1 MNQPRRRHRHLPRAI
16 LALVALCSAGPALG
30 ALAPSSE
37 CLSSRGRMTGD
48 VQATC
53 FVMEHAARQRTAR
66 IYQARKLTAAAPLI
80 LVLHGGGGSASSM
93 ELLTRGAFNRIA
105 DREGAI
111 VVYAEGVDRHWND
124 GRDLPETAARENVDD
139 VGFILA
145 LVEEVA
151 RGHPLDRG
159 RIFSTGIS
167 NGGFMSMR
175 LACDA
180 AETFAA
186 VAPVTAVLSEKLGAR
201 CAPSRP
207 VAIMIINGTE
217 DPLVPWTGGMVKV
230 LGVPRGAVW
239 SAERTFERWLE
250 LDGCSGRRG
259 DGART
264 DNDPAD
270 KTAVVVHRERCRD
283 GVEVRLCEIQGGG
296 HTWPGGVAY
305 ANERLVG
312 RVSQELDASE
322 EIWKFMNGN
331 TRSSAKQGNP

>member
-1 MNQPRRRHRHLPRAI
+1 MNQPRRGGRHLSQAI
-16 LALVALCSAGPALG
+16 LVLVALGSSG
-30 ALAPSSE
+30 LAPAALTPSSD
-37 CLSSRGRMTGD
+37 CLSSRGRMNGD

-53 FVMEHAARQRTAR
+53 FAMEHDGRQRTTR
-66 IYQARKLTAAAPLI
+66 IYPAHRRSVAAPLI
-80 LVLHGGGGSASSM
+80 FVLHGGGGSASSM
-93 ELLTRGAFNRIA
+93 ELLTRGAFNHIA
-105 DREGAI
+105 DREGAV
-111 VVYAEGVDRHWND
+111 VVYPEGVDRHWND

-151 RGHPLDRG
+151 GQHSLDRG
-159 RIFSTGIS
+159 RIFATGIS

-186 VAPVTAVLSEKLGAR
+186 VAPVTAVLSEKLGAS

-207 VAIMIINGTE
+207 VSIMIVNGTE
-217 DPLVPWTGGMVKV
+217 DPLVPWAGGMVKV
-230 LGVPRGAVW
+230 LGVSRGAVW

-250 LDGCSGRRG
+250 LDACGRPG
-259 DGART
+259 EART

-270 KTAVVVHRERCRD
+270 KTVVVVHNARCKGEID
-283 GVEVRLCEIQGGG
+283 VLLYEIQGGG

-312 RVSQELDASE
+312 RVSQELDAAR
-322 EIWKFMNGN
+322 EIWSFMKWNS
-331 TRSSAKQGNP
+331 RSNVTKGDR

>member
-1 MNQPRRRHRHLPRAI
+1 MNQLGRGHRHLAGAI
-16 LALVALCSAGPALG
+16 LALVALCSSGLVPA
-30 ALAPSSE
+30 ALAPSGE
-37 CLSSRGRMTGD
+37 CLSSRGRMNGD

-53 FVMEHAARQRTAR
+53 FAMDHAARQRTTR
-66 IYQARKLTAAAPLI
+66 IYPAYRGAVAAPLI
-80 LVLHGGGGSASSM
+80 FVLHGGGGSASNM

-111 VVYAEGVDRHWND
+111 VVYPEGVDRHWND
-124 GRDLPETAARENVDD
+124 GRDLPETAARENIDD

-145 LVEEVA
+145 LIEEVA
-151 RGHPLDRG
+151 RQYSLDRG
-159 RIFSTGIS
+159 RIYATGIS

-180 AETFAA
+180 AGTFAA

-201 CAPSRP
+201 CAPTRP

-230 LGVPRGAVW
+230 LGVSRGAVW
-239 SAERTFERWLE
+239 SADRTFERWLE
-250 LDGCSGRRG
+250 LDGCRPRG
-259 DGART
+259 DGALT

-283 GVEVRLCEIQGGG
+283 NVEVRLYEVRGGG

-305 ANERLVG
+305 ASERLVG
-312 RVSQELDASE
+312 RVSREFDASQ
-322 EIWKFMNGN
+322 EIWTFVKSHA
-331 TRSSAKQGNP
+331 RSNAKEGNP

>member
-1 MNQPRRRHRHLPRAI
+1 MN
-16 LALVALCSAGPALG
+16 
-30 ALAPSSE
+30 
-37 CLSSRGRMTGD
+37 GD

-53 FVMEHAARQRTAR
+53 FAMEHAGRQRTIR
-66 IYQARKLTAAAPLI
+66 IYPAYRRTVAAPLI
-80 LVLHGGGGSASSM
+80 FVLHGGGGSASSM

-111 VVYAEGVDRHWND
+111 VVYPEGVDRHWND
-124 GRDLPETAARENVDD
+124 GRDLPETAARENIDD

-145 LVEEVA
+145 LIEEVA
-151 RGHPLDRG
+151 LQYSLDRG

-230 LGVPRGAVW
+230 LGVSRGAVW
-239 SAERTFERWLE
+239 SAERTFKRWLE
-250 LDGCSGRRG
+250 LNSCGPKG
-259 DGART
+259 DART
-264 DNDPAD
+264 DNNPAD
-270 KTAVVVHRERCRD
+270 ETVVIVHSARCPGD
-283 GVEVRLCEIQGGG
+283 IDVRLYEIQGGG
-296 HTWPGGVAY
+296 HTWPGGVPY
-305 ANERLVG
+305 ASERLVG
-312 RVSQELDASE
+312 RTSQELDASE
-322 EIWKFMNGN
+322 EIWKFMKWNA
-331 TRSSAKQGNP
+331 RSNAKKENP

>member
-1 MNQPRRRHRHLPRAI
+1 MNQPRRGGRHLSQA
-16 LALVALCSAGPALG
+16 LLVLVALGSSGLAPA
-30 ALAPSSE
+30 ALTPSSE
-37 CLSSRGRMTGD
+37 CLSSRGRMDGD

-53 FVMEHAARQRTAR
+53 FAMEHDGRQRTTR
-66 IYQARKLTAAAPLI
+66 IYPAHRRSVAAPLI
-80 LVLHGGGGSASSM
+80 FILHGGGGSASSM

-105 DREGAI
+105 DREGAV
-111 VVYAEGVDRHWND
+111 VVYPEGVDRHWND

-145 LVEEVA
+145 LIEEV
-151 RGHPLDRG
+151 GGQHSLDRG
-159 RIFSTGIS
+159 RIFATGIS

-186 VAPVTAVLSEKLGAR
+186 VAPVTAVLSETLGAR

-207 VAIMIINGTE
+207 VSVMIINGTE
-217 DPLVPWTGGMVKV
+217 DPLVPWNGGMVKV
-230 LGVPRGAVW
+230 LGASRGAVW
-239 SAERTFERWLE
+239 SADRTFERWLE
-250 LDGCSGRRG
+250 LDDCGPKG
-259 DGART
+259 DART

-270 KTAVVVHRERCRD
+270 KTTVVVHRARCRD
-283 GVEVRLCEIQGGG
+283 DVEVRLYEIQGGG

-322 EIWKFMNGN
+322 EIWRFMHWNAR
-331 TRSSAKQGNP
+331 TNPKKETP

>member
-1 MNQPRRRHRHLPRAI
+1 MNQPRRGRRHLSQTT
-16 LALVALCSAGPALG
+16 LVLVALGSSGLAPA

-37 CLSSRGRMTGD
+37 CLSARGPMQDD

-53 FVMEHAARQRTAR
+53 FAMEYAGRQRTAR
-66 IYQARKLTAAAPLI
+66 IYQPSSAVAPLI
-80 LVLHGGGGSASSM
+80 LVLHGGQGSASSM

-139 VGFILA
+139 VGFIRA
-145 LVEEVA
+145 LIEEVA
-151 RGHPLDRG
+151 RRHPLDRG

-230 LGVPRGAVW
+230 LGVSRGAVW
-239 SAERTFERWLE
+239 SADRTFERWLE
-250 LDGCSGRRG
+250 LDGCGGRRG

-270 KTAVVVHRERCRD
+270 KTAVVVHRERCGAD
-283 GVEVRLCEIQGGG
+283 VEVRLYEIQGGG

-322 EIWKFMNGN
+322 EIWKFMKGSA
-331 TRSSAKQGNP
+331 RSNAKKGNP

>member
-1 MNQPRRRHRHLPRAI
+1 
-16 LALVALCSAGPALG
+16 
-30 ALAPSSE
+30 
-37 CLSSRGRMTGD
+37 
-48 VQATC
+48 
-53 FVMEHAARQRTAR
+53 
-66 IYQARKLTAAAPLI
+66 
-80 LVLHGGGGSASSM
+80 M

-105 DREGAI
+105 DREGAV
-111 VVYAEGVDRHWND
+111 VVYPEGVDRHWND

-151 RGHPLDRG
+151 RQHALDRG

-180 AETFAA
+180 ADTFAA

-217 DPLVPWTGGMVKV
+217 DPLVPWGGGVVKV
-230 LGVPRGAVW
+230 LGVSRGAVW

-250 LDGCSGRRG
+250 LDGCSGRTS

-264 DNDPAD
+264 DDDPAD
-270 KTAVVVHRERCRD
+270 NTVVVVHRKTCRAD
-283 GVEVRLCEIQGGG
+283 AEVRLYEIQGGG
-296 HTWPGGVAY
+296 HTWPGGVVY
-305 ANERLVG
+305 ANERLIG
-312 RVSQELDASE
+312 RVSRELDATE
-322 EIWKFMNGN
+322 EIWTFMKRNARSN
-331 TRSSAKQGNP
+331 TKKGNP